1 MAILPTHSLFLA
13 FCLSS
18 FPISSHTSI
27 HPPNTYLLNP
37 SQLASHII
45 MSPTALDN
53 FINNEHVKPVHGHYF
68 DTFDPA
74 RGIPHAKI
82 PDSTKED
89 VDLAFAAASKAFK
102 TWSKTSRIERARIMN
117 KIADLIESRLDEFA
131 RAESKDQGKSVEL
144 ARTVDIPRA
153 AHNFRFFAG
162 RILHSVDEAADLAGV
177 GFSYSQR
184 MPIGVAG
191 LISPWNL

>member
-1 MAILPTHSLFLA
+1 
-13 FCLSS
+13 
-18 FPISSHTSI
+18 
-27 HPPNTYLLNP
+27 
-37 SQLASHII
+37 

-53 FINNEHVKPVHGHYF
+53 FINNEHVKPVHGRYF

-89 VDLAFAAASKAFK
+89 VDLAFAAASKALK
-102 TWSKTSRIERARIMN
+102 TWSKTSKVERARIMN

-131 RAESKDQGKSVEL
+131 HAESKDQGKPVEL
-144 ARTVDIPRA
+144 ARTIDIPRA

-162 RILHSVDEAADLAGV
+162 RILHSVDEAGDLAGI